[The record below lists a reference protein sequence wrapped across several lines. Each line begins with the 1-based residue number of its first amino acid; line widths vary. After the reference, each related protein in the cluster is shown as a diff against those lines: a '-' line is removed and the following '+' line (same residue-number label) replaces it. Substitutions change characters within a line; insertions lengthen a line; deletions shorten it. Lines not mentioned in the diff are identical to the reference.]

1 MKYKILFITVIFAM
15 FSFTFIDN
23 TQETSYFV
31 QFKISIISSADQAMV
46 IDQKMRSKSGI
57 KISRTDYIT
66 STYFCVLNPG
76 INYTK
81 ENFENWFSKLGYE
94 ISCFNK
100 GIQSQDKSISPYV
113 LKNCMED
120 EE

>member
-1 MKYKILFITVIFAM
+1 MKYKVILFTIAIAIIG
-15 FSFTFIDN
+15 FSFN
-23 TQETSYFV
+23 NVTQETSYFI
-31 QFKISIISSADQAMV
+31 QFKISTISTSDQAMV
-46 IDQKMRSKSGI
+46 VDQKMKSKSGI

-76 INYTK
+76 VIYS
-81 ENFENWFSKLGYE
+81 EDNFINWFSKLGYE
-94 ISCFNK
+94 ISCFNA

-113 LKNCMED
+113 LKNCIED